1 MGLALNEE
9 PKGFMRVL
17 WQGGEGLFMF
27 WSALFAVLLTIIS
40 PHLFGYC
47 VNTAPGNATQFGASI
62 AVSAAEPA
70 AAAEYAWVMAE
81 ASGTMFTEVGWV
93 WFATGTPWVVNGGP
107 VPTGA
112 PYLFAYTTVDQGNG
126 DNCGAGGTFTIGP
139 ALRPGSSLTGDIA
152 RSGTWYGDEAL
163 ISGSWTM
170 VQTATLTGTPTWM
183 TSSESWGSYPGVLQP
198 TAVLRQRLA
207 VTSFG
212 MPRLRERARPAP
224 GPGPNA
230 PVTSV
235 GGPSQR
241 EAASF
246 LAAVVAIA
254 AAKASTGAGDL
265 AKAMMPAHNGV
276 GAPVPGPGPG

>member
-183 TSSESWGSYPGVLQP
+183 TSSESWGPLTPVCFSRRQFYANGWQSLPSECPG
-198 TAVLRQRLA
+198 
-207 VTSFG
+207 
-212 MPRLRERARPAP
+212 
-224 GPGPNA
+224 
-230 PVTSV
+230 
-235 GGPSQR
+235 
-241 EAASF
+241 
-246 LAAVVAIA
+246 
-254 AAKASTGAGDL
+254 
-265 AKAMMPAHNGV
+265 
-276 GAPVPGPGPG
+276 